1 MAVHRVTLTNQNMK
15 IQKLILAFSLSIFF
29 ALAAQAQ
36 DKPSPAQTA
45 EGEVAGAKITIK
57 YSSPAVK
64 GRTIWGDLVPFGK
77 IWRAGANDATTFTT
91 SKDITVEGQKLAA
104 GTYSFFVIPG
114 ESTSTFVFNCFN
126 STF

>member
-1 MAVHRVTLTNQNMK
+1 MK
-15 IQKLILAFSLSIFF
+15 IQKLILAFSLSLFF

-36 DKPSPAQTA
+36 DKPSPAETA
-45 EGEVAGAKITIK
+45 EGEAAGAKITIK

-77 IWRAGANDATTFTT
+77 IWRAGANDATTFST

-104 GTYSFFVIPG
+104 GTYSFFVIP
-114 ESTSTFVFNCFN
+114 
-126 STF
+126 